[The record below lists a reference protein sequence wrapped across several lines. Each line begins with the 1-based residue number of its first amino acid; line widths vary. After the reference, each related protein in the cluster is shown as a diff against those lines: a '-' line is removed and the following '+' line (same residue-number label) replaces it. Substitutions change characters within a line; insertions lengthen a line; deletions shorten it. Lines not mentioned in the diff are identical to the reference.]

1 MNGEE
6 GGNRVSIENY
16 LNGEEKRE
24 LIEIASQTIRGY
36 VRDGA
41 IPEFEVSG
49 ERLKKPGAAF
59 VTIRKG
65 TQLRGCI
72 GYTEALY
79 PLYKTVVE
87 CAVASASED
96 PRFPPLSGD
105 EVDDVEIEISVLTP
119 LKEVK
124 ELSEI
129 EVGKHGLM
137 VTKGSHRGLLLP
149 QVATEYG
156 WDLPTFLSHT
166 CMKAGLPE
174 DAWEKGASIFTFEA
188 QIIQE

>member
-1 MNGEE
+1 
-6 GGNRVSIENY
+6 
-16 LNGEEKRE
+16 
-24 LIEIASQTIRGY
+24 
-36 VRDGA
+36 
-41 IPEFEVSG
+41 
-49 ERLKKPGAAF
+49 
-59 VTIRKG
+59 
-65 TQLRGCI
+65 
-72 GYTEALY
+72 
-79 PLYKTVVE
+79 
-87 CAVASASED
+87 
-96 PRFPPLSGD
+96 
-105 EVDDVEIEISVLTP
+105 VEIEISVLTP

-156 WDLPTFLSHT
+156 WGLPTFLSHT